1 VLWEGTGKQEG
12 PEFSTDDADTILES
26 YARRA
31 TCQWGLEP
39 LQAVAVALVKKMVK
53 MRIAR
58 IEARKRRWARCLRDL
73 FTSSV

>member
-31 TCQWGLEP
+31 TCQWGLGPRYKP
-39 LQAVAVALVKKMVK
+39 LPAALV
-53 MRIAR
+53 
-58 IEARKRRWARCLRDL
+58 
-73 FTSSV
+73 